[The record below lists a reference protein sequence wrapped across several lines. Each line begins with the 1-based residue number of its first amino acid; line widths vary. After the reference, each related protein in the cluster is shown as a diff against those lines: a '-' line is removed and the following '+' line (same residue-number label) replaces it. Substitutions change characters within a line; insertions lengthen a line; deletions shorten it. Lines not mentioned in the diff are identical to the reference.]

1 MRRSGLFLIELIL
14 ALLFFSVTSAV
25 CMQIFGTSAV
35 MVEQKEDRDA
45 AVDASVNAAECLK
58 AAGGDLAGAAKLL
71 EAAALLGNGA
81 AVSDGVLT
89 QPCGDALT
97 LTVAVTREE
106 RNAVFCTADVTDEA
120 GKLVHSMEISARK
133 KSFPSTKIRHCTRY
147 LNPPIRRCAF
157 CAGKPFTREIGLP
170 MTTFSS
176 GT

>member
-71 EAAALLGNGA
+71 GSGA

-120 GKLVHSMEISARK
+120 GKLVHSMEISALK
-133 KSFPSTKIRHCTRY
+133 KTGGAS
-147 LNPPIRRCAF
+147 
-157 CAGKPFTREIGLP
+157 
-170 MTTFSS
+170 
-176 GT
+176 